1 MRAPIYSNNPPL
13 HDNDCKLQNR
23 FIALLSDSIVDQI
36 NKSLTFVEH
45 GIFLFIQYKEDAYI
59 VNSFPEE
66 VFWNMINGLYKLIHD
81 CSNEILD
88 MFLQVVIKDGL
99 QEIKP
104 FQLTEEAKVQKFENA
119 KEFIKDIENMRI
131 AHYHNMKPVSE
142 ADKARVRK
150 VEKKFQEILKNETG
164 PKSDADW
171 ERCITWIYKN
181 CKYIQEL
188 LDERINFLQT
198 EATDVQKDLLCGSY
212 YRCIRK
218 YFRRIMYEIIKDV
231 LKKKREDYSNKALI
245 GALVNANQKEIL
257 DKMEKLIK
265 NSNCRADPYH
275 AALQAVDII
284 LTNKKQIK

>member
-45 GIFLFIQYKEDAYI
+45 GIFLFIQYKENAYI

-99 QEIKP
+99 QEIQP
-104 FQLTEEAKVQKFENA
+104 FQLTEETKVQKFENA

-131 AHYHNMKPVSE
+131 AH
-142 ADKARVRK
+142 
-150 VEKKFQEILKNETG
+150 F
-164 PKSDADW
+164 
-171 ERCITWIYKN
+171 
-181 CKYIQEL
+181 
-188 LDERINFLQT
+188 
-198 EATDVQKDLLCGSY
+198 
-212 YRCIRK
+212 
-218 YFRRIMYEIIKDV
+218 II
-231 LKKKREDYSNKALI
+231 
-245 GALVNANQKEIL
+245 
-257 DKMEKLIK
+257 
-265 NSNCRADPYH
+265 
-275 AALQAVDII
+275 
-284 LTNKKQIK
+284 